1 MSKTANF
8 GRNILEEVVFQGKNS
23 NGRAEAENLDGYLGG
38 LARLEDVVEVDLAEL
53 EGLQVARQQT
63 FVWKMKLV
71 S

>member
-23 NGRAEAENLDGYLGG
+23 NGRAEAENLDGYLGS

-53 EGLQVARQQT
+53 EGL
-63 FVWKMKLV
+63 
-71 S
+71 